1 MESEFDS
8 NSTANILKSS
18 RDGKKGQSKSRAKV
32 VLGTILG
39 LILGL
44 VVGCAITYVVIDNI
58 DEEKEPGKL
67 IFSTVLNTPTG
78 VWNYFNF

>member
-18 RDGKKGQSKSRAKV
+18 RDGKKGQSKSRIKF

-44 VVGCAITYVVIDNI
+44 VIGFAIAYVAIEDI
-58 DEEKEPGKL
+58 GEEKEPGKL
-67 IFSTVLNTPTG
+67 IFSRALNNLG
-78 VWNYFNF
+78 ACDG